1 MLKERYYD
9 KNIFNIMVP
18 IMYKGEKIFRN
29 EGMGYKEINVADK
42 HEDREEVFK
51 VSGQRTVP
59 VIDID
64 GEIIVGFD
72 RNKIELAKIK

>member
-1 MLKERYYD
+1 MIKIYSTSWCPACIKAKKFFD
-9 KNIFNIMVP
+9 M
-18 IMYKGEKIFRN
+18 KGWE
-29 EGMGYKEINVADK
+29 YKEINVADK

-72 RNKIELAKIK
+72 KNKIELAKK

>member
-1 MLKERYYD
+1 MIKIYSTSWCPACIKAKKFFD
-9 KNIFNIMVP
+9 M
-18 IMYKGEKIFRN
+18 KGWE
-29 EGMGYKEINVADK
+29 YKEMNVADK

-72 RNKIELAKIK
+72 KNKIELAKK

>member
-1 MLKERYYD
+1 MIKIYSTSWCPSCIKAKRFFD
-9 KNIFNIMVP
+9 M
-18 IMYKGEKIFRN
+18 KGWD
-29 EGMGYKEINVADK
+29 YKEINVADK

-59 VIDID
+59 VIDVD

-72 RNKIELAKIK
+72 KNKIELAKNK

>member
-1 MLKERYYD
+1 MIKIYSTSWCPSCIKAKRFFD
-9 KNIFNIMVP
+9 M
-18 IMYKGEKIFRN
+18 KGWD
-29 EGMGYKEINVADK
+29 YTEINVADK

-59 VIDID
+59 VIDVD

-72 RNKIELAKIK
+72 KNKIELAKK

>member
-1 MLKERYYD
+1 MIKIYSTSWCPSCVKAKRFFE
-9 KNIFNIMVP
+9 M
-18 IMYKGEKIFRN
+18 KGWE
-29 EGMGYKEINVADK
+29 YKEINVADK

-72 RNKIELAKIK
+72 KNKIELAKVGR

>member
-1 MLKERYYD
+1 MIKIYSTSWCPACVKAKKYLGLKGLA
-9 KNIFNIMVP
+9 FS
-18 IMYKGEKIFRN
+18 
-29 EGMGYKEINVADK
+29 EINVAEA

-59 VIDID
+59 VLDIN

-72 RNKIELAKIK
+72 KSAIDKAINK

>member
-1 MLKERYYD
+1 MIKIYSTSWCPSCVKAKKFFD
-9 KNIFNIMVP
+9 M
-18 IMYKGEKIFRN
+18 KGWD
-29 EGMGYKEINVADK
+29 YKEINVADK

-72 RNKIELAKIK
+72 QKRIELAKNNG

>member
-1 MLKERYYD
+1 MIKIYSTSWCPSCVKAKRFFD
-9 KNIFNIMVP
+9 M
-18 IMYKGEKIFRN
+18 KGWE
-29 EGMGYKEINVADK
+29 YKEINVADK
-42 HEDREEVFK
+42 HEDREEVYK

-72 RNKIELAKIK
+72 KNAIEIAKRK

>member
-1 MLKERYYD
+1 MIKIYSTSWCPSCVKAKRFFD
-9 KNIFNIMVP
+9 M
-18 IMYKGEKIFRN
+18 KGWD
-29 EGMGYKEINVADK
+29 YTEINVADK

-72 RNKIELAKIK
+72 KNKIELAKK

>member
-1 MLKERYYD
+1 MIKIYSTSWCPACIKAKKFFD
-9 KNIFNIMVP
+9 M
-18 IMYKGEKIFRN
+18 KGWK
-29 EGMGYKEINVADK
+29 YTEINVADA
-42 HEDREEVFK
+42 HEDREEVMK

-72 RNKIELAKIK
+72 KSAIENAMNK

>member
-1 MLKERYYD
+1 MIKIYSTSWCPSCIKAKRFFE
-9 KNIFNIMVP
+9 M
-18 IMYKGEKIFRN
+18 KGWD
-29 EGMGYKEINVADK
+29 YKEINVADK

-72 RNKIELAKIK
+72 KNKIELAKVK

>member
-1 MLKERYYD
+1 MIKIYSTSWCPSCVKAKKFFD
-9 KNIFNIMVP
+9 M
-18 IMYKGEKIFRN
+18 KGWD
-29 EGMGYKEINVADK
+29 YKEINVADK

-72 RNKIELAKIK
+72 KNKIELLKK

>member
-1 MLKERYYD
+1 MIKIYSTSWCPACIKAKKFFD
-9 KNIFNIMVP
+9 M
-18 IMYKGEKIFRN
+18 KGWE
-29 EGMGYKEINVADK
+29 YKEINVADK

-51 VSGQRTVP
+51 VSGQRTLP

-72 RNKIELAKIK
+72 KNKIELAKK

>member
-1 MLKERYYD
+1 MIKIYSTSWCPSCVKAKKFFD
-9 KNIFNIMVP
+9 M
-18 IMYKGEKIFRN
+18 KGWD
-29 EGMGYKEINVADK
+29 YKEINVADK

-59 VIDID
+59 VIDIN

-72 RNKIELAKIK
+72 RNKIELARK

>member
-1 MLKERYYD
+1 MIKIYSTSWCPACIKAKKFFD
-9 KNIFNIMVP
+9 M
-18 IMYKGEKIFRN
+18 KGWE
-29 EGMGYKEINVADK
+29 YTEINVADA
-42 HEDREEVFK
+42 HEDREEVMK

-72 RNKIELAKIK
+72 KSAIESAMNK

>member
-1 MLKERYYD
+1 MIKIYSTSWCPACIKAKKFFD
-9 KNIFNIMVP
+9 M
-18 IMYKGEKIFRN
+18 KGWE
-29 EGMGYKEINVADK
+29 YTEINVADA
-42 HEDREEVFK
+42 HEDREEVMK

-72 RNKIELAKIK
+72 KSAIETAMNK

>member
-1 MLKERYYD
+1 MIKIYSTSWCPASVKAKKYLGLKGLA
-9 KNIFNIMVP
+9 FS
-18 IMYKGEKIFRN
+18 
-29 EGMGYKEINVADK
+29 EINVADA

-59 VIDID
+59 VLDIN

-72 RNKIELAKIK
+72 KSAIDKAINK

>member
-1 MLKERYYD
+1 MIKIYSTSWCPACVKAKKFFE
-9 KNIFNIMVP
+9 I
-18 IMYKGEKIFRN
+18 KGWE
-29 EGMGYKEINVADK
+29 YKEINVADK

-59 VIDID
+59 VTEIN

-72 RNKIELAKIK
+72 KKAFETAVEK

>member
-1 MLKERYYD
+1 MIKIYATSWCPSCIKAKRFFE
-9 KNIFNIMVP
+9 M
-18 IMYKGEKIFRN
+18 KGWD
-29 EGMGYKEINVADK
+29 YKEINVADK